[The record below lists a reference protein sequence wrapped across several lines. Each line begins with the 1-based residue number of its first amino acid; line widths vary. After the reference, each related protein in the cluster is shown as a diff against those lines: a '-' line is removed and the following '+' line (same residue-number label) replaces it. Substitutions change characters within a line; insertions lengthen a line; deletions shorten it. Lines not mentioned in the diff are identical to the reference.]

1 MRKISILLFI
11 LNCLGQVSNAQYHNG
26 LQNKYWFYRY
36 RLINN
41 FLAVPNRA
49 TPSYVDSMGFSIP
62 FGKINI
68 HHTYKTGQYP
78 MNIDRFFM
86 DSIFKPNKGI
96 LHRMHWA
103 AGGDGTIE
111 LGWYIGTLATEY
123 RLLKNAGKTTTDVEW
138 ELYAALKA
146 FDRVDNNANKMNW
159 PANDMKG
166 VAALDG
172 FFIRDDQDI
181 PFLIKNFKDIRRN
194 PNGSLALEGNES
206 STSFLQQYKVTDPA
220 VKSFM
225 SKDQVVGML
234 LGFALVKKFVDPIYI
249 NGDSRQLVQI
259 AQDATERMMRY
270 IENNLDGFKIP
281 GQNAFS
287 IDNGGEKIADMS
299 YLFTKAG
306 EYITGRSYSPKWYSK
321 TMMVSM
327 MMTGG
332 VSITQGYTQAM
343 YYGTAAIGNSIEYFW
358 PTLFTTSIE
367 CTAWGW
373 LCYPKISW
381 KPSWT
386 QNNTS
391 STLWSNAC
399 TFYNRR
405 HIYKL
410 LHEVLHG
417 DKSNSI
423 DAGYYTDLLKTAPCE
438 GPSFNAG
445 IYDTKSLS
453 IFPNV
458 KVVDP
463 ASTLNYYTG
472 TKGWK
477 AMAIFS
483 RSTSSADYGDP
494 DQLGEFNGLDYMLL
508 HNSYLL
514 NYEPNRMTGTM
525 RADIN
530 LDLTRMMNGNPPI
543 VEYKSWGK
551 ITSNYYHIGQ
561 LTQVKYKAGEEI
573 VFLPGF
579 WANNDMSA
587 TIENYDC
594 SLMESSS
601 PARQSYQYPESATQ
615 REMQIQEQQLSQMQV
630 NCFPNNFQNQ
640 VTIQYVLPTGVQ
652 ELTITVTD
660 AIGKEIIHT
669 QPTTTP
675 QGAHQVVLSTT
686 DWTVGLYM
694 VYVTSSQYAKTIK
707 IVKQ

>member
-1 MRKISILLFI
+1 M
-11 LNCLGQVSNAQYHNG
+11 
-26 LQNKYWFYRY
+26 
-36 RLINN
+36 
-41 FLAVPNRA
+41 
-49 TPSYVDSMGFSIP
+49 
-62 FGKINI
+62 
-68 HHTYKTGQYP
+68 
-78 MNIDRFFM
+78 
-86 DSIFKPNKGI
+86 
-96 LHRMHWA
+96 
-103 AGGDGTIE
+103 
-111 LGWYIGTLATEY
+111 
-123 RLLKNAGKTTTDVEW
+123 
-138 ELYAALKA
+138 
-146 FDRVDNNANKMNW
+146 
-159 PANDMKG
+159 
-166 VAALDG
+166 
-172 FFIRDDQDI
+172 
-181 PFLIKNFKDIRRN
+181 
-194 PNGSLALEGNES
+194 
-206 STSFLQQYKVTDPA
+206 
-220 VKSFM
+220 
-225 SKDQVVGML
+225 
-234 LGFALVKKFVDPIYI
+234 
-249 NGDSRQLVQI
+249 
-259 AQDATERMMRY
+259 
-270 IENNLDGFKIP
+270 
-281 GQNAFS
+281 
-287 IDNGGEKIADMS
+287 
-299 YLFTKAG
+299 
-306 EYITGRSYSPKWYSK
+306 
-321 TMMVSM
+321 
-327 MMTGG
+327 
-332 VSITQGYTQAM
+332 
-343 YYGTAAIGNSIEYFW
+343 
-358 PTLFTTSIE
+358 
-367 CTAWGW
+367 
-373 LCYPKISW
+373 
-381 KPSWT
+381 
-386 QNNTS
+386 
-391 STLWSNAC
+391 
-399 TFYNRR
+399 
-405 HIYKL
+405 
-410 LHEVLHG
+410 HEVLHG